1 MAIEEVFI
9 MNNTSILQDEVLAH
23 RIGLIPIA
31 ADPALFIDRSG
42 LDRVA
47 NNTIVFCLDVSCPQ
61 SQGSPSSVFQ
71 FHLSRQTLI
80 GLLE

>member
-31 ADPALFIDRSG
+31 ADPSLFIDREG
-42 LDRVA
+42 IDRVV

-61 SQGSPSSVFQ
+61 TTGESLPSSSCHVRVN
-71 FHLSRQTLI
+71 SRW
-80 GLLE
+80 